1 MLIIGIDPGI
11 SGSICFFQDGKII
24 DVVEMPTMTEGKK
37 NKKQVNGSQIFNEI
51 SDRIRKLDKRDI
63 KEIIEQVSAMPGQG
77 VTSMFNF
84 GQSFGI
90 LKGICSAMQLPMYF
104 VRPAKWKKYFNL
116 INSEKDASRTRAIEI
131 FPYFS
136 GQLSR
141 KKDSN
146 KADAIL
152 IASFYYE
159 TYKIEE
165 QKKNTRQIHD
175 TFKCEV
181 LNMEADIASQAVGL
195 GTNTDFS
202 LISLFLRADIIVK
215 SVIII
220 LIVCSIYSW
229 AVIIDKF
236 RLFKKIN
243 KSSDDFEEKFW
254 DSKSAETF
262 YNSLPAKVDDPMAIV
277 FKDTM
282 ESLLKKKFKSNLSEK
297 MSTFLEVG
305 IEKQMSKIDKG
316 FTFLAT
322 VGSTAPFIGL
332 FGTVWGIMNSFQS
345 IAISRNTSL
354 AIVAPGIAEALFA
367 TALGLLAAIPAV
379 VAYNKFNTDSQK
391 YSQKL
396 ENFSKRFLTI
406 I

>member
-51 SDRIRKLDKRDI
+51 SVRIKNLDKKDI
-63 KEIIEQVSAMPGQG
+63 KVVIEQVSAMPGQG

-136 GQLSR
+136 GQLYR

-159 TYKIEE
+159 TYKTEE
-165 QKKNTRQIHD
+165 
-175 TFKCEV
+175 
-181 LNMEADIASQAVGL
+181 
-195 GTNTDFS
+195 
-202 LISLFLRADIIVK
+202 
-215 SVIII
+215 
-220 LIVCSIYSW
+220 
-229 AVIIDKF
+229 
-236 RLFKKIN
+236 
-243 KSSDDFEEKFW
+243 
-254 DSKSAETF
+254 
-262 YNSLPAKVDDPMAIV
+262 
-277 FKDTM
+277 
-282 ESLLKKKFKSNLSEK
+282 
-297 MSTFLEVG
+297 
-305 IEKQMSKIDKG
+305 
-316 FTFLAT
+316 
-322 VGSTAPFIGL
+322 
-332 FGTVWGIMNSFQS
+332 
-345 IAISRNTSL
+345 
-354 AIVAPGIAEALFA
+354 
-367 TALGLLAAIPAV
+367 
-379 VAYNKFNTDSQK
+379 
-391 YSQKL
+391 
-396 ENFSKRFLTI
+396 
-406 I
+406 